1 MSVEQTK
8 ERGKEVNSLPRGFL
22 SCSGFTL
29 VEIMFVV
36 LIIAVLAAISIPNLL
51 KTRMKTNEAA
61 AKAVVQTI
69 AAAEI
74 SYHSEFNTFGSLEN
88 LVGAS
93 YMKEDLETDKTLKK
107 HGYIFFV
114 YNNDANDFCATAKPE
129 TFNRTGELAFCITD
143 SGALRFK
150 KCSSAPCAITS
161 LSECGPGLNK
171 VP

>member
-1 MSVEQTK
+1 MSVEQAK

-22 SCSGFTL
+22 SCNGFTL

-51 KTRMKTNEAA
+51 KTRMKANEAA

-74 SYHSEFNTFGSLEN
+74 SYHSEHNTFGSLGD
-88 LVGAS
+88 LVGDS
-93 YMKEDLETDKTLKK
+93 YMKEVLVSGKIIKG
-107 HGYIFFV
+107 GYEFFV
-114 YNNDANDFCATAKPE
+114 RDNNDNDFCATAKPE

-143 SGALRFK
+143 NGAIK
-150 KCSSAPCAITS
+150 YKGCSSGPCEITS
-161 LSECGPGLNK
+161 LSECDGLNK